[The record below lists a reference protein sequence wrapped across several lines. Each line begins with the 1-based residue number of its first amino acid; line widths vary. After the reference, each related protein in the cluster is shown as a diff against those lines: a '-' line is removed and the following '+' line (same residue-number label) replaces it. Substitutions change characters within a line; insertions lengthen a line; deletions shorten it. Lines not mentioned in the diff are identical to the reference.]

1 MEQELEM
8 YITETKEYGKP
19 SDDAINHFINST
31 LASIIIDKPKRLDN
45 KTIETNLNSK
55 WLGIV
60 KNEAVDDIRSTAT
73 LFSGG
78 YNFYYYLSKQDIKDR
93 QSLRIAIEQYTI
105 PELPRIND
113 SLRNILK
120 QYNGVQ
126 IYQVS
131 HVDGTYHY
139 LVAQNNGDIKTY
151 NENGTQLSNT
161 IDIELLAHLKS
172 ISFKQEYLG
181 TDINAFLNIP
191 LNNMSEFDLYVRCNS
206 IENLSTISNQHNII
220 DNVAHANMSDTSMI
234 SGDSL
239 ESDKAEQAERSYD
252 SHNASTANIADDL
265 TDNAT
270 KKVVDTFTNVLLH
283 GDENGTLKKL
293 ADETYKIQ
301 KEHEEKEQWIYKPV
315 EYTHE
320 YNTKDIYSEK
330 VLNDAMNNLADYH
343 VTAIIGHTGDG
354 KTQLAYLLAYSLTKE
369 PINSDDEGNHEHIC
383 VCNASQVGRIYT
395 ATGEEKPYI
404 LNRFI
409 KYIKDNNIKEDCV
422 FICNEIQRVDIAS
435 LLGGLFD
442 KFTDNGQSFIEE
454 VPNLYLI
461 FTGCID
467 SDFGI
472 DDQSVQRLH
481 RVNIGYI
488 SKNNTD
494 RHNKIIKEYANYT
507 SIEKTLELV
516 EKIND
521 TEEYPV
527 ISMRLFKRLLNKE
540 NIVNDVNED
549 TLSNDSKKA
558 WDKLKVIY
566 GINS

>member
-1 MEQELEM
+1 MEQELER

-45 KTIETNLNSK
+45 KTIETNTNSK
-55 WLGIV
+55 WLELV
-60 KNEAVDDIRSTAT
+60 RNEDVDIRSTAP

-78 YNFYYYLSKQDIKDR
+78 YDFYYYLSKQDIKDE

-113 SLRNILK
+113 SLRDILK

-139 LVAQNNGDIKTY
+139 LVVQNNGDIKTY
-151 NENGTQLSNT
+151 NENGKQLSSTN
-161 IDIELLAHLKS
+161 DIELLAHLKS
-172 ISFKQEYLG
+172 ISFKQRYLG

-191 LNNMSEFDLYVRCNS
+191 LNNVSELDLYVRCDS
-206 IENLSTISNQHNII
+206 IENLSTITNQHNII
-220 DNVAHANMSDTSMI
+220 DNVAHANMADTSMV

-239 ESDKAEQAERSYD
+239 ESDKAKQAERSYEA
-252 SHNASTANIADDL
+252 HNSTTANIADDL
-265 TDNAT
+265 TDEAT

-315 EYTHE
+315 EYKHK
-320 YNTKDIYSEK
+320 YNTKDLYSKK
-330 VLNDAMNNLADYH
+330 VLDDAKNNLHDHH

-354 KTQLAYLLAYSLTKE
+354 KTQLAYLLAHSLTE
-369 PINSDDEGNHEHIC
+369 EQINSNDEGNHRRIC

-409 KYIKDNNIKEDCV
+409 KYIKDNNIKEKCV

-442 KFTDNGQSFIEE
+442 KFTDNSKSFFKE

-494 RHNKIIKEYANYT
+494 RHNKIIEEYANYT

-527 ISMRLFKRLLNKE
+527 ISMRLFKRLLNKD

-558 WDKLKVIY
+558 WDKLKVMY